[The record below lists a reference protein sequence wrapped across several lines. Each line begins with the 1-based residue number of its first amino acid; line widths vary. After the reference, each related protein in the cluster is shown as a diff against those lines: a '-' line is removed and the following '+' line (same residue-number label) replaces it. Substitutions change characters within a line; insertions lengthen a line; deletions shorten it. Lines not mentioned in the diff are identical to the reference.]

1 MCLTEEEKLLQL
13 VWKNA
18 GIQIYSEFGCKFN
31 LHVKYKDPTDAEIK
45 VLIQKCKN
53 PSSTRWPGHGSADRL
68 PPPLESNEG
77 RILISLLSLVVA
89 SALEQDTEPP
99 AAPPAPS

>member
-18 GIQIYSEFGCKFN
+18 GIHIYSEFGCKFH

-53 PSSTRWPGHGSADRL
+53 PSSTRLSVTV
-68 PPPLESNEG
+68 
-77 RILISLLSLVVA
+77 LLTDFL
-89 SALEQDTEPP
+89 LL
-99 AAPPAPS
+99 

>member
-1 MCLTEEEKLLQL
+1 MCLTEEEKLQQL

-18 GIQIYSEFGCKFN
+18 GIHIYSEFGRKFN

-53 PSSTRWPGHGSADRL
+53 LSSTCLSVTV
-68 PPPLESNEG
+68 
-77 RILISLLSLVVA
+77 LLTDFL
-89 SALEQDTEPP
+89 LL
-99 AAPPAPS
+99 